1 MGTNG
6 IRQLII
12 FVWQSPDMK
21 YKRFRCTAILL
32 LIWSAACAQV
42 NNNAFSSIIPLP
54 VECKPSKEVFHI
66 NAATKIICK
75 DSSSLKAIELLNAYI
90 ASQTGKKLAL
100 RTAAPAENF
109 ISVGV
114 DADLI
119 PHEEGYRLAVTD
131 KSIQLTG
138 HDAAG
143 ILHGIETLRQLG
155 ELEKSSI
162 KVPGGVIND
171 YPRFAYRG
179 MSLDVGRRMFPVS
192 FIKKYIDLLALYK
205 FNTFHWHLTDD
216 QGWRIEIKR
225 YPRLQSVAAWRKE
238 TLIGHKKELPHR
250 FDGKRYGG
258 YYSQQQIKELVQYAA
273 NRHITIIPEIEMPGH
288 ALAALAAYPSLG
300 CTGGPYSTATFWGVF
315 DDVYC
320 AGNDSTFIFL
330 QNVLDEVMALFP
342 SQYIHIGGDE
352 CPKTRWKVCAKCQ
365 QRIKTLGL
373 PDEHALQSYFV
384 QRIEK
389 YVNSKGRNI
398 IGWDEIL
405 EGGLA
410 PNATVMSWR
419 GEDGGK
425 AAVAQHHRVIMT
437 PESNCYF
444 DYYQSLYPE
453 EPLAAGGYTPLQ
465 KVYSYEPLTGSTDA
479 AVTTYLAGVEGQAWS
494 EYYTDTAKA
503 AYMIFPRALALAE
516 LAWTPAS
523 LRNYDSFLQRLRLQ
537 RSLLQKA
544 GVHYADRFDE
554 ITCTNVE
561 VQKQAVKVTLQSALP
576 QSTIRYTAN
585 NDLPTLTNNLYTAP
599 VTISKTGVLKAFLFD
614 NQNHRTA
621 RLFQQ
626 YIRVHK
632 AVGSQVVLK
641 NKPVDRF
648 NPGAAAL
655 VNGIYGSNRYNDNQ
669 WLGFSGNDMEAVIDL
684 GAVQSVQRLGLHVL
698 NYHWQ
703 RMWAP
708 DEVVFAASADGEH
721 FTDLYRQNDFPVNG
735 INTIDATI
743 KPVQA
748 RYIKVTAKNK
758 GVIPAG
764 EYGAGGNALLLV
776 DEIMVD

>member
-1 MGTNG
+1 MNG
-6 IRQLII
+6 IRRLTI
-12 FVWQSPDMK
+12 FVWQYPDMK
-21 YKRFRCTAILL
+21 YIRFGYAVMLM
-32 LIWSAACAQV
+32 LIWSVAGGQV
-42 NNNAFSSIIPLP
+42 NSNAFSSIIPLP
-54 VECKPSKEVFHI
+54 VECSPTKEVFNI
-66 NAATKIICK
+66 NASTKIICK
-75 DSSSLKAIELLNAYI
+75 DSASFKTAELLNDYL
-90 ASQTGKKLAL
+90 ASQTGKKLAIG
-100 RTAAPAENF
+100 TGASTVNF
-109 ISVGV
+109 IAVDV

-119 PHEEGYRLAVTD
+119 PHEEGYRLTITN

-143 ILHGIETLRQLG
+143 VLYGIQTLRQLEQIG
-155 ELEKSSI
+155 KSSI

-179 MSLDVGRRMFPVS
+179 MSLDVGRHMFPVS

-216 QGWRIEIKR
+216 QGWRIEIKK

-273 NRHITIIPEIEMPGH
+273 SRHITIIPEIEMPGH

-330 QNVLDEVMALFP
+330 QNVLDEVIALFP

-352 CPKTRWKVCAKCQ
+352 CPKTKWKLCPKCQ
-365 QRIKTLGL
+365 ERIKALGL
-373 PDEHALQSYFV
+373 ADEHALQSYFV

-389 YVNSKGRNI
+389 YVNSKGRSI

-465 KVYSYEPLTGSTDA
+465 KVYAYEPLAGNMDA

-494 EYYTDTAKA
+494 EYYTDTTKA

-537 RSLLQKA
+537 KYLLQKA
-544 GVHYADRFDE
+544 GVHYTDRFDE
-554 ITCTNVE
+554 ITCAAIE
-561 VQKQAVKVTLQSALP
+561 EQKQAVQVTLQSALP
-576 QSTIRYTAN
+576 KSAIRYTTN
-585 NDLPTLTNNLYTAP
+585 NDLPTSNSALYTGP
-599 VTISKTGVLKAFLFD
+599 VTISKTETLKAFLFD
-614 NQNHRTA
+614 NQNQRTG

-626 YIRVHK
+626 YVRIHK
-632 AVGSQVVLK
+632 AVGMQVNLK

-684 GAVQSVQRLGLHVL
+684 GTAQSIQRLGLHIL

-708 DEVVFAASADGEH
+708 EEVVFAASTDGEH
-721 FTDLYRQNDFPVNG
+721 FTDLYRQSDFPVNG
-735 INTIDATI
+735 INTLDATI

-748 RYIKVTAKNK
+748 RYIKVTARNK